1 MLFCWYTTTGTMF
14 VNTIVSIK
22 CEARDLGFSANHVD
36 SQYSSLISD
45 LYSRSEYTERC
56 VMNNY
61 FGIGLDAKITLDF
74 QNKRDEHPEKCRY
87 VNFNMKVKLEEIFR
101 RFSDITS
108 RFIVNLLTCTVYSE
122 IFALFLFS
130 LLSPSFST
138 GKF

>member
-22 CEARDLGFSANHVD
+22 CEARDLGFSTNHVD

-45 LYSRSEYTERC
+45 LFSRSEYTERC

-87 VNFNMKVKLEEIFR
+87 VNFNMKVKRRNIQEVFR
-101 RFSDITS
+101 FHLKIY
-108 RFIVNLLTCTVYSE
+108 C
-122 IFALFLFS
+122 
-130 LLSPSFST
+130 
-138 GKF
+138 